1 VIQWPKDMASAASF
15 VCIIINVLKAF
26 TLDIR
31 PKVLHNHLHDLS
43 IDITPWWDLFLIMG
57 FYE

>member
-26 TLDIR
+26 TLNIR
-31 PKVLHNHLHDLS
+31 PKVLHDLS